1 MIIMSL
7 TIILLIAIGAI
18 AVYIATTYNFFVV
31 TKTRIQAQ
39 IEELG
44 NQLKRRAEFL
54 PQTADIIEISTDQE
68 KKVYK
73 MITDAR
79 TKVNQADK
87 EHDPEKLLKAASEVE
102 QAIGSINIL
111 VESNPEL
118 KTAEVVIKAQ
128 DNLRDTQDKVM
139 YAKRTLIDLV
149 QSFNAKVLGFP
160 SNLVANAFG
169 FKTQKGLN
177 LADTQDAIS
186 VSKEEM
192 ANPKIKRD

>member
-1 MIIMSL
+1 MSL

>member
-1 MIIMSL
+1 MSL
-7 TIILLIAIGAI
+7 TIILLIIIGVI
-18 AVYIATTYNFFVV
+18 AAYIATTYNFFVV

-44 NQLKRRAEFL
+44 NQLKRRAEFI
-54 PQTADIIEISTDQE
+54 PQVADIIEINTDQE

-79 TKVNQADK
+79 TRVNQANK

-102 QAIGSINIL
+102 QAIGSINVL

-118 KTAEVVIKAQ
+118 KTAEVVIEAQ
-128 DNLRDTQDKVM
+128 NNLRDTQDKVM
-139 YAKRTLIDLV
+139 YAKRTLIDLT

-160 SNLVANAFG
+160 SNFVAKMFG
-169 FKTQKGLN
+169 FKVQKGLD
-177 LADTQDAIS
+177 LADTQGAIS

-192 ANPKIKRD
+192 ANPKVKRS

>member
-1 MIIMSL
+1 MSL
-7 TIILLIAIGAI
+7 TIILLIIIGIVAI
-18 AVYIATTYNFFVV
+18 YIATTYNFFVV

-44 NQLKRRAEFL
+44 NQLKRRAEFI
-54 PQTADIIEISTDQE
+54 PQIADIIEISTDQE

-79 TKVNQADK
+79 TKVNQANK
-87 EHDPEKLLKAASEVE
+87 EHDPEKLLKAADEVE
-102 QAIGSINIL
+102 QTIGSINVL

-118 KTAEVVIKAQ
+118 KTAEVVIEAQ
-128 DNLRDTQDKVM
+128 NNLRDTQDKVM

-149 QSFNAKVLGFP
+149 QGFNAKALGFP
-160 SNLVANAFG
+160 SNLVAKMFS
-169 FKTQKGLN
+169 FKTQKGLS
-177 LADTQDAIS
+177 LADTKDAVS

-192 ANPKIKRD
+192 ANPKIKRS